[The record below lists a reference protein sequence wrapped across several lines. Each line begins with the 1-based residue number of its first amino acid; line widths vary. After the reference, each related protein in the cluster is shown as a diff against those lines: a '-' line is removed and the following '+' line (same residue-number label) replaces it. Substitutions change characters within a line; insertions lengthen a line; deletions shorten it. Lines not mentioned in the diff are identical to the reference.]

1 MAGVRCG
8 WDGIT
13 AKGEPCRA
21 WAVRGSDPPRCVAH
35 GGGEGR
41 VGAPPGSKNA
51 LKHGAYAE
59 PDEQLIDLAG
69 VIDDCKRRFTRL
81 GTYIDEHV
89 ADLEAVEFAKLL
101 ELHGRLASRIGRLER
116 DLQKLGGSETSDFM
130 QVIGEALDRLS
141 KEWGIKL

>member
-1 MAGVRCG
+1 MAGVKCG
-8 WDGIT
+8 GHRDDG
-13 AKGEPCRA
+13 KPCRA

-35 GGGEGR
+35 GGSAGR

-59 PDEQLIDLAG
+59 PDEPLIDLNG
-69 VIDDCKRRFTRL
+69 VIADCKRRFAHL
-81 GTYIDEHV
+81 GAYIDGRMK
-89 ADLEAVEFAKLL
+89 DLEPLEFAKLL

-116 DLQKLGGSETSDFM
+116 DLQKLGGGEASDFM
-130 QVIGEALDRLS
+130 EVIGEALDRLS